1 MSKLHQT
8 APARLLMALGAAIA
22 SSAVATI
29 PAQAFF
35 VPSQTYSF
43 TQGFDGYF
51 GSTNGSGTGASA
63 TIDWTFEDTAD
74 GFLGLTLDIKNTTSG
89 SSLMD
94 GFTTGDADTSK
105 LVAFGF
111 DWTGGDF
118 RDLLSVE
125 EYDGGSYFANL
136 LDSSTTKAKDRTL
149 GGGGGFNTAFDLG
162 ISSEDSLKAGG
173 SPQDALA
180 EGQSTSVTFKL
191 DLTGRQWKNWLGSST
206 YTAEDVGSFF
216 QSSFES
222 GTFRAA
228 ARFKDVGDNG
238 DSDKLFGGILPEP
251 VAETP
256 VDETPVDETPVDDTP
271 VDEAPVDNTPA
282 DEPDGGTTG
291 GGGDE
296 GDVWATPVPAAPAP
310 VGVPEPSMAIALL
323 GLLGFSASRRRHS

>member
-8 APARLLMALGAAIA
+8 APARLLMALGVAIA
-22 SSAVATI
+22 SSTVASV

-51 GSTNGSGTGASA
+51 GSTNGNGTGASA

-74 GFLGLTLDIKNTTSG
+74 GFLGLTLDITNTTSG
-89 SSLMD
+89 SSLID
-94 GFTTGDADTSK
+94 GFTTGSADTSK

-118 RDLLSVE
+118 SDLFSVE
-125 EYDGGSYFANL
+125 DYSGGSYFANL

-191 DLTGRQWKNWLGSST
+191 DLTSRKWTNWLGSST
-206 YTAEDVGSFF
+206 YTAENVGSFF

-222 GTFRAA
+222 GDFRAA
-228 ARFKDVGDNG
+228 ARFKDVGDNS
-238 DSDKLFGGILPEP
+238 DSDKLFGGILPES

-256 VDETPVDETPVDDTP
+256 VDETPVDETPVDETP
-271 VDEAPVDNTPA
+271 VDETPVPET
-282 DEPDGGTTG
+282 PDGGTTG
-291 GGGDE
+291 GGGDD
-296 GDVWATPVPAAPAP
+296 GDVWATPVPEVPAP